1 MDGNPNLL
9 LYTGG
14 HCIDCVSFSCT
25 LHFTRLRIKIM
36 SKVIFKAGN
45 LVSFRYRQPVMNST
59 ERRIGMVLSIRNIT
73 RYPVRNTYYRW
84 FDRDFRRSGNLFT
97 VKHADSSIQTYYENR
112 CFAAKRP
119 NILHRLWFHI
129 VSNWPHYSPVTCCA
143 LAFAAGLI
151 VVGTLFAS

>member
-1 MDGNPNLL
+1 MLL
-9 LYTGG
+9 
-14 HCIDCVSFSCT
+14 CT
-25 LHFTRLRIKIM
+25 IGYYLVRLSDSGVLHFTRLRIKIM
-36 SKVIFKAGN
+36 SKVIFKAGH
-45 LVSFRYRQPVMNST
+45 LVSFRYRQPVKNST
-59 ERRIGMVLSIRNIT
+59 ERRIGKVLSIRNIT

-84 FDRDFRRSGNLFT
+84 FDKDFRRSGNLFT